1 MRLEKICSKMDP
13 IWDHSSPR
21 KLVPTHFESIVQTAF
36 LYCCVLFVQI
46 GQTSPVNVLQLK
58 RIGRKGSI
66 KDGLSKM

>member
-1 MRLEKICSKMDP
+1 MDP
-13 IWDHSSPR
+13 IWDHSSL
-21 KLVPTHFESIVQTAF
+21 KTLVPTPFESSVHTPF
-36 LYCCVLFVQI
+36 LHCCVLFVQI